1 MKLKLLAILVLLLI
15 GCTEQSSKTSPI
27 LHYVPQNSAI
37 IIKINDKPSFSSELE
52 NSDLL
57 KTLSTTAAYNSVLE
71 KLKSLKYIQPNG
83 ESILAFVELGKANFE
98 LLLITRNSDD
108 LFQIGEGSDK
118 VVENISY
125 EGKSFD
131 RYTVD
136 GANFFSTVL
145 DDKIIVSS
153 AQMLIENIL
162 RNDQDL
168 PVDESLNKLYQIS
181 NNQSSA
187 NLFINTN
194 KSNPLLNHILSD
206 GHKVD
211 ISKFTD
217 WVSLDFNTNKDHL
230 KLNGISMANDSII
243 NYSNLFKKSH
253 ALTPRT
259 PALAPMASDA
269 ILAFT
274 FDNYENFAL
283 NQKRYLDRSVVI
295 DTTFKAVE
303 EIGFVYLNNEKA
315 VILHTYGSENILN
328 YLDKLEK
335 ASEEYQGNEIVGLSK
350 SDFLNHYFNP
360 LIQDFEANYYTIIEN
375 AFVFSPTPET
385 LKTFIGNFKNVSTFE
400 KTSVYK
406 TAKEQL
412 ADESSMLFVANADG
426 IEYFL
431 EQYMDKDI
439 VKNVK
444 TKELSEYSFAAQMVV
459 DDNFHHT
466 NVLFQKIAHETTLN
480 KTIPYFTLQLD
491 TEIVTPPQF
500 VKNHRTNK
508 DEIIVQDRDNNLYLI
523 STDGKV
529 IWKKQLKGRIQGRV
543 EQVDLYKNGRL
554 QLAFTTD
561 NQFMIVDRNGKD
573 VPPFTFT
580 FEGGNLNPLAVF
592 DYDRKK
598 DYRFLVTQGTKLFMY
613 NSAGQIVKGFKYTK
627 ADNPILGTPKHF
639 RVGKKDYLV
648 MKQEGGE
655 LKILSRTGDTRVNVS
670 NKINF
675 SDNEILLHKNKFTV
689 TDTKGHLFQID
700 EKGKTTTA
708 NLNLLPDHGLDA
720 TSNTLAIMN
729 DNVLTI
735 RSKKVELDL
744 GVYSKPKIFYLN
756 DKIYIS
762 VTDIQNQKIYLFD
775 SQAEAI
781 SNFPVPGNS
790 SIDLIDMDND
800 HKLELVAKD
809 QDNSIIVYKIN

>member
-1 MKLKLLAILVLLLI
+1 MKIKLFAVLFLILT
-15 GCTEQSSKTSPI
+15 GCSKQSPKTSPI
-27 LHYVPQNSAI
+27 LYYVPQNSAI
-37 IIKINDKPSFSSELE
+37 IVKINDKPSFSSELE

-57 KTLSTTAAYNSVLE
+57 KTLSATTSYNAIQE
-71 KLKSLKYIQPNG
+71 KLKALKYIQPNG

-98 LLLITRNSDD
+98 LLLIAENSDD
-108 LFQIGEGSDK
+108 LFQIAEGSNK
-118 VVENISY
+118 VIENVGY
-125 EGKSFD
+125 EGKNFD
-131 RYTVD
+131 SYSVD

-145 DDKIIVSS
+145 DDKIIVST

-162 RNDQDL
+162 RNEQDL
-168 PVDESLNKLYQIS
+168 TADESLNKLYQIA

-187 NLFINTN
+187 NIFINTN
-194 KSNPLLNHILSD
+194 KSNSLLNHIMSD
-206 GHKVD
+206 GHQID

-217 WVSLDFNTNKDHL
+217 WISLDFNTNKDHL

-243 NYSNLFKKSH
+243 NFSNLFKNSH
-253 ALTPRT
+253 ALTPKT
-259 PALAPMASDA
+259 PTLAPMNSDA

-274 FDNYENFAL
+274 FDNYKDFAL
-283 NQKRYLDRSVVI
+283 NQKKYLDRSTVI

-315 VILHTYGSENILN
+315 AILHTYGSENILN

-335 ASEEYQGNEIVGLSK
+335 TSEEYQGNEIVGLSK

-360 LIQDFEANYYTIIEN
+360 LVQDFEANYYTIIEN

-385 LKTFIGNFKNVSTFE
+385 LKTIIGNFKNVSTFE

-412 ADESSMLFVANADG
+412 ADESSMLFVSNAKG

-431 EQYMDKDI
+431 DQYIVKDI
-439 VKNVK
+439 AKNIK
-444 TKELSEYSFAAQMVV
+444 TKELTEYSFAAQMVA

-466 NVLFQKIAHETTLN
+466 NILFQKIAHETTLN

-508 DEIIVQDRDNNLYLI
+508 EEIIVQDQDNNLYLI

-529 IWKKQLKGRIQGRV
+529 IWKKQLSGRIQGRV

-561 NQFMIVDRNGKD
+561 NQFRIVDRNGKD

-580 FEGGNLNPLAVF
+580 YEGGNLNPLAVF
-592 DYDRKK
+592 DYDRRK
-598 DYRFLVTQGTKLFMY
+598 DYRFLVTQGTKIFMY
-613 NSAGQIVKGFKYTK
+613 NSSGQIVKGFKYTK
-627 ADNPILGTPKHF
+627 SANPILGTPKHF

-670 NKINF
+670 NKISF

-689 TDTKGHLFQID
+689 TDTKGRLFQID
-700 EKGKTTTA
+700 ENGKTNAA

-735 RSKKVELDL
+735 RSKKVELEL

>member
-1 MKLKLLAILVLLLI
+1 MKFKLLTLLFLLLI
-15 GCTEQSSKTSPI
+15 GCAEQSSRTSPI
-27 LHYVPQNSAI
+27 LRYVPQNSAI
-37 IIKINDKPSFSSELE
+37 IIKMNDKPSFSSELE

-57 KTLSTTAAYNSVLE
+57 KTLSTTATYASVLE
-71 KLKSLKYIQPNG
+71 KLKPLKYVQPNG

-98 LLLITRNSDD
+98 ILLIAQKSDD
-108 LFQIGEGSDK
+108 LFQIGDNSNK

-125 EGKSFD
+125 EGKSFN
-131 RYTVD
+131 RYNVD
-136 GANFFSTVL
+136 GSNFFSTIL
-145 DDKIIVSS
+145 NDKIIVSS
-153 AQMLIENIL
+153 AQMLIENML
-162 RNDQDL
+162 RNEKELQT
-168 PVDESLNKLYQIS
+168 DESLNKLYQIAS
-181 NNQSSA
+181 NQSSA
-187 NLFINTN
+187 NIFINTN
-194 KSNPLLNHILSD
+194 KSNPLINHILTD
-206 GHKVD
+206 GHEVD

-217 WVSLDFNTNKDHL
+217 WISLDFNTNKDHL
-230 KLNGISMANDSII
+230 KLNGISMANDSIT
-243 NYSNLFKKSH
+243 NYSNLFKNSH
-253 ALTPRT
+253 ALTPKT

-269 ILAFT
+269 IIAFT
-274 FDNYENFAL
+274 FDNYEHFAL
-283 NQKRYLDRSVVI
+283 NQKKYLDRSVVI
-295 DTTFKAVE
+295 DTTFRAVE
-303 EIGFVYLNNEKA
+303 EIGLVYLNKEKA
-315 VILHTYGSENILN
+315 VVLHTYGSENILN
-328 YLDKLEK
+328 YLDTLEK
-335 ASEEYQGNEIVGLSK
+335 ASEEYQGNEIVGLTK
-350 SDFLNHYFNP
+350 SDFLDHYFNP

-406 TAKEQL
+406 TAKEHL
-412 ADESSMLFVANADG
+412 ADESSMLFVSNANG
-426 IEYFL
+426 VEYFL
-431 EQYMDKDI
+431 DQYINKNI
-439 VKNVK
+439 GENVK
-444 TKELSEYSFAAQMVV
+444 TKELSEYSFAAQMVS

-466 NVLFQKIAHETTLN
+466 NILFQKIAHETALN

-491 TEIVTPPQF
+491 TEIATPPQF

-508 DEIIVQDRDNNLYLI
+508 DEIIVQDRDNLLYLI

-529 IWKKQLKGRIQGRV
+529 IWKKQLNGRIQGRV

-561 NQFMIVDRNGKD
+561 NQFMIVDRNGKE

-580 FEGGNLNPLAVF
+580 YDGGNLNPLAVF
-592 DYDRKK
+592 DYDRNK

-613 NSAGQIVKGFKYTK
+613 NSAGQIVKGFKYTN
-627 ADNPILGTPKHF
+627 AANPILGTPKHF

-655 LKILSRTGDTRVNVS
+655 LKILSRTGDTRVNMS

-675 SDNEILLHKNKFTV
+675 SDNGILLHKNKFTI

-700 EKGKTTTA
+700 EKGKISTA
-708 NLNLLPDHGLDA
+708 NLNLLPDHGMDA

-744 GVYSKPKIFYLN
+744 GVYSKPQIFYLN

-775 SQAEAI
+775 SQAETI

-790 SIDLIDMDND
+790 GIDLIDMDKD

>member
-1 MKLKLLAILVLLLI
+1 MKIKLFAVLFLILT
-15 GCTEQSSKTSPI
+15 GCSKQSPKTSPI
-27 LHYVPQNSAI
+27 LYYVPQNSAI

-57 KTLSTTAAYNSVLE
+57 KTLSATTSYNAIQE
-71 KLKSLKYIQPNG
+71 KLKALKYIQPNG

-98 LLLITRNSDD
+98 LLLIAENSDD
-108 LFQIGEGSDK
+108 LFQIAEGSNK
-118 VVENISY
+118 VIENVGY
-125 EGKSFD
+125 EGKNFD
-131 RYTVD
+131 SYSVD

-145 DDKIIVSS
+145 DDKIIVST

-162 RNDQDL
+162 RNEQDL
-168 PVDESLNKLYQIS
+168 TADESLNKLYQIA

-187 NLFINTN
+187 NIFINTN
-194 KSNPLLNHILSD
+194 KSNSLLNHIMSD
-206 GHKVD
+206 GHQID

-217 WVSLDFNTNKDHL
+217 WISLDFNTNKDHL

-243 NYSNLFKKSH
+243 NFSNLFKNSH
-253 ALTPRT
+253 ALTPKT
-259 PALAPMASDA
+259 PTLAPMNSDA

-274 FDNYENFAL
+274 FDNYKDFAL
-283 NQKRYLDRSVVI
+283 NQKKYLDRSTVI

-315 VILHTYGSENILN
+315 AILHTYGSENILN

-335 ASEEYQGNEIVGLSK
+335 TSEEYQGNEIVGLSK
-350 SDFLNHYFNP
+350 FDFLNHYFNP
-360 LIQDFEANYYTIIEN
+360 LVQDFEANYYTIIEN

-385 LKTFIGNFKNVSTFE
+385 LKTIIGNFKNVSTFE

-412 ADESSMLFVANADG
+412 ADESSMLFVSNAKG

-431 EQYMDKDI
+431 DQYIVKDI
-439 VKNVK
+439 AKNIK
-444 TKELSEYSFAAQMVV
+444 TKELTEYSFAAQMVA

-466 NVLFQKIAHETTLN
+466 NILFQKIAHETTLN

-508 DEIIVQDRDNNLYLI
+508 EEIIVQDQDNNLYLI

-529 IWKKQLKGRIQGRV
+529 IWKKQLSGRIQGRV

-580 FEGGNLNPLAVF
+580 YEGGNLNPLAVF
-592 DYDRKK
+592 DYDRRK
-598 DYRFLVTQGTKLFMY
+598 DYRFLVTQGTKIFMY
-613 NSAGQIVKGFKYTK
+613 NSSGQIVKGFKYTK
-627 ADNPILGTPKHF
+627 SANPILGTPKHF

-670 NKINF
+670 NKISF

-689 TDTKGHLFQID
+689 TDTKGRLFQID
-700 EKGKTTTA
+700 ENGKTNAA

-735 RSKKVELDL
+735 RSKKVELEL

>member
-1 MKLKLLAILVLLLI
+1 MKIKLFAVLFLILT
-15 GCTEQSSKTSPI
+15 GCSKQSPKTSPI
-27 LHYVPQNSAI
+27 LYYVPQNSAI
-37 IIKINDKPSFSSELE
+37 IVKINDKPSFSSELE

-57 KTLSTTAAYNSVLE
+57 KTLSATTSYNAIQE
-71 KLKSLKYIQPNG
+71 KLKALKYIQPNG

-98 LLLITRNSDD
+98 LLLIAENSDD
-108 LFQIGEGSDK
+108 LFQIAEGSNK
-118 VVENISY
+118 VIENVGY
-125 EGKSFD
+125 EGKNFD
-131 RYTVD
+131 SYSVD

-145 DDKIIVSS
+145 DDKIIVST

-162 RNDQDL
+162 RNEQDL
-168 PVDESLNKLYQIS
+168 TADESLNKLYQIA

-187 NLFINTN
+187 NIFINTN
-194 KSNPLLNHILSD
+194 KSNSLLNHIMSD
-206 GHKVD
+206 GHQID

-217 WVSLDFNTNKDHL
+217 WISLDFNTNKDHL

-243 NYSNLFKKSH
+243 NFSNLFKNSH
-253 ALTPRT
+253 ALTPKT
-259 PALAPMASDA
+259 PTLAPMNSDA

-274 FDNYENFAL
+274 FDNYKDFAL
-283 NQKRYLDRSVVI
+283 NQKKYLDRSTVI

-315 VILHTYGSENILN
+315 AILHTYGSENILN

-335 ASEEYQGNEIVGLSK
+335 TSEEYQGNEIVGLSK

-360 LIQDFEANYYTIIEN
+360 LVQDFEANYYTIIEN

-385 LKTFIGNFKNVSTFE
+385 LKTIIGNFKNVSTFE

-412 ADESSMLFVANADG
+412 ADESSMLFVSNAKG

-431 EQYMDKDI
+431 DQYIVKDI
-439 VKNVK
+439 AKNIK
-444 TKELSEYSFAAQMVV
+444 TKELTEYSFAAQMVA

-466 NVLFQKIAHETTLN
+466 NILFQKIAHETTLN

-508 DEIIVQDRDNNLYLI
+508 EEIIVQDQDNNLYLI

-529 IWKKQLKGRIQGRV
+529 IWKKQLSGRIQGRV

-580 FEGGNLNPLAVF
+580 YEGGNLNPLAVF
-592 DYDRKK
+592 DYDRRK
-598 DYRFLVTQGTKLFMY
+598 DYRFLVTQGTKIFMY
-613 NSAGQIVKGFKYTK
+613 NSSGQIVKGFKYTK
-627 ADNPILGTPKHF
+627 SANPILGTPKHF

-670 NKINF
+670 NKISF

-689 TDTKGHLFQID
+689 TDTKGRLFQID
-700 EKGKTTTA
+700 ENGKTNAA

-735 RSKKVELDL
+735 RSKKVELEL